1 VSADGVS
8 RQRVLACEA
17 ERVTGPVPIRGNLA
31 IPRSELQWRFSRS
44 GGPGG
49 QGVNTAD
56 SRVELL
62 WDLAATDALPGP
74 LKARA
79 VDRLGSRLVNG
90 VLSVVV
96 TEERAQLRN
105 RHIAEA
111 RLARLVADAIAPP
124 PPRRHATK
132 PTKGSVE
139 RRLAAKRRTS
149 EIKRDRRRP
158 AD

>member
-1 VSADGVS
+1 MTTA
-8 RQRVLACEA
+8 L
-17 ERVTGPVPIRGNLA
+17 PIRGNLA
-31 IPRSELQWRFSRS
+31 IPRTELRWRFSRS

-62 WDLAATDALPGP
+62 WDLANTDALPEP
-74 LKARA
+74 LKSRA
-79 VDRLGSRLVNG
+79 LERLGHRLVDG

-105 RHIAEA
+105 RQIAET

-124 PPRRHATK
+124 PPARH
-132 PTKGSVE
+132 PTRPSRASVE
-139 RRLAAKRRTS
+139 RRLESKRRTS
-149 EIKRDRRRP
+149 QIKRSRRP
-158 AD
+158 PTD